1 MMRLADPRIRSAFR
15 IAVIFLIL
23 SYIYLYGSDW
33 LVEVIV
39 PVEWLFAVNVSKGF
53 IYVTVTAVGLFYFIN
68 RALAETHAAEER
80 FKLIFDASPD
90 GIVLATLDGVIE
102 AANPAISR
110 ISGWGQS
117 ELIGMTRDDLFD
129 TAAQEVQNAIRY
141 QREHK
146 ELHQRLMMRRK
157 DGTMVPVFASVGV
170 FTLPDGQ
177 PRACCLF
184 RELTSEERHE
194 TKYREGERQR
204 LVGHLAGNVA
214 HDFNNLLTVISGNTE
229 LLHEMAGEGSPQ
241 SRAINIIGIATQQ
254 ATQLIQQLLAFARRQ
269 SLNTE
274 PFSVK
279 ERLSAIL
286 PLLEKAVGAHVQVEL
301 RCADDVWFA
310 YADATQFESAVLNLV
325 LNAKDALREDTKVI
339 IEAGNVTVDEGSYYA
354 AVLVEGDYVALS
366 VSDHG
371 TGMPRDVMLR
381 AVEPFFTTKEA
392 GQGIGLGLSTVFGF
406 AKQSGGHLDIR
417 SEAGTGTVVTILLP
431 RSISSQI
438 QNVGELARRD
448 MVGGNE
454 RILVVEED
462 ALVRG
467 FLDNA
472 LSQLGYKVLAVDDMP
487 GALALLGAQGPVDM
501 LVADVELSRDTGGED
516 MVAKLEASYPDMA
529 VLFMSGF
536 PDEIRNAEGEESAP
550 ALEKSFQVHDLAQ
563 NIRKTL
569 DQKAAEKAPT

>member
-1 MMRLADPRIRSAFR
+1 MRLADPRVRSALR
-15 IAVIFLIL
+15 IAVIFLIM

-33 LVEVIV
+33 LVESIV

-68 RALAETHAAEER
+68 RALAETHAAEDR

-129 TAAQEVQNAIRY
+129 TSAQEVQNAIRY
-141 QREHK
+141 QHQHGD
-146 ELHQRLMMRRK
+146 LHQRLMMRRK
-157 DGTMVPVFASVGV
+157 DGKMVPIFASVGV

-177 PRACCLF
+177 LRACCLF
-184 RELTSEERHE
+184 RELTSDELHE
-194 TKYREGERQR
+194 AKYREGERQR

-214 HDFNNLLTVISGNTE
+214 HDFNNLLTVISSNTE
-229 LLHEMAGEGSPQ
+229 LLLEKVDEGSPQ
-241 SRAINIIGIATQQ
+241 SRAINIIGKATQQ
-254 ATQLIQQLLAFARRQ
+254 ATQLVQQLLAFARRQ

-279 ERLSAIL
+279 DRLSAIL
-286 PLLEKAVGAHVQVEL
+286 PLLEKAVGSHVQLEL
-301 RCADDVWFA
+301 RCADNVWSA

-325 LNAKDALREDTKVI
+325 LNSADALRDDTKVT
-339 IEAGNVTVDEGSYYA
+339 IEAGNLTIGNQSYYA
-354 AVLVEGDYVALS
+354 DVLVEGDYVTVS

-371 TGMPRDVMLR
+371 TGMPRDVLLR
-381 AVEPFFTTKEA
+381 AVEPFFTTKES
-392 GQGIGLGLSTVFGF
+392 GHGIGLGLSTVFGF
-406 AKQSGGHLDIR
+406 AKQSGGHMDIR

-431 RSISSQI
+431 RSVNGQTPSAS
-438 QNVGELARRD
+438 ELGRRD
-448 MVGGNE
+448 LVGGNE
-454 RILVVEED
+454 HILVIEED

-472 LSQLGYKVLAVDDMP
+472 LSQLGYKVLAADDLS
-487 GALALLGAQGPVDM
+487 GALELLGVEGPVDI
-501 LVADVELSRDTGGED
+501 LVADAVLSRDTGGSE
-516 MVAKLEASYPDMA
+516 MMASLKASYPDMA
-529 VLFMSGF
+529 VLFISGF
-536 PDEIRNAEGEESAP
+536 PDERRSAEGEDGAP
-550 ALEKSFQVHDLAQ
+550 APEKSFQVHDLAK
-563 NIRKTL
+563 NIRNTL
-569 DQKAAEKAPT
+569 DQKAAAKAKT